1 MLMTIQHRTSKEQ
14 HDGLAGQRRGG
25 VIRQQLQKVPED
37 CCKRKEQK
45 PPSSDIIIDMPWSH
59 HSHSGQFCGHA
70 AESLEQVVQD
80 AIAKGMTTFCMTE
93 HIARSD
99 LDLYPEEAEKHNQ
112 ASLAQLY
119 DDFYHEARRLQK
131 AYADQIQVF
140 VGFEGEWIRDSSL
153 EIIQGL
159 LEKYE
164 VDLFIG
170 SVHHVHTI
178 PIDFDTAMY
187 HKARDVAGGSDEQ
200 IFEDYFDAQ
209 HAMLQALQPPVVGH
223 FDLIRLKSD
232 EPDRSFKAW
241 PKVWE
246 KITRNLEFVAS
257 YGGVLEL
264 NSSSLRKGM
273 KECYPQV
280 EICETFLA
288 MGGRSTLSDDSHG
301 VAQVGLNYGKV
312 VQCVERAGITE
323 LSHLVPATAKSS
335 TDPRFPKVQW
345 AAVQVADLKRD
356 ETPWTWGI

>member
-1 MLMTIQHRTSKEQ
+1 
-14 HDGLAGQRRGG
+14 
-25 VIRQQLQKVPED
+25 
-37 CCKRKEQK
+37 
-45 PPSSDIIIDMPWSH
+45 
-59 HSHSGQFCGHA
+59 
-70 AESLEQVVQD
+70 
-80 AIAKGMTTFCMTE
+80 MTE

-131 AYADQIQVF
+131 AYAEQIQLF
-140 VGFEGEWIRDSSL
+140 VGFEGEWIRYGEHGSSA
-153 EIIQGL
+153 IIYGL

-187 HKARDVAGGSDEQ
+187 HKARENAGGSDEQ

-209 HAMLQALQPPVVGH
+209 HAMLQNLQPPVVGH

-246 KITRNLEFVAS
+246 KITRNLKCVFD

-280 EICETFLA
+280 
-288 MGGRSTLSDDSHG
+288 
-301 VAQVGLNYGKV
+301 GLNYEKV
-312 VQCVERAGITE
+312 LHCVEQAGITE
-323 LSHLVPATAKSS
+323 LSHLVPATANSS

-345 AAVQVADLKRD
+345 AAVQVADLKQHAF
-356 ETPWTWGI
+356 WTKSQG